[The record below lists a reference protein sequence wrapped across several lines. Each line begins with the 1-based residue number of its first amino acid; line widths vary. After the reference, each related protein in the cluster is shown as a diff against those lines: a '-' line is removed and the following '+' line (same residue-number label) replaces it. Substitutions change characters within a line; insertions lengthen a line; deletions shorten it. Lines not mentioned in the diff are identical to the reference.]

1 MLKKVRDIIHRSYF
15 YFRMVGCSQSIKKHN
30 GKGETIGKQEQK
42 ENKSK
47 SNYPVNIKVYTDEGK
62 EIVQTIEKEP
72 KRVVIMGQSMAE
84 LMIKFGLQDKV
95 VGGVGYLDK
104 SFSKYDDEISKM
116 PIIAKSWPSK
126 EAIIALKPDII
137 YSMSSAFKEDRV
149 GDISF
154 G

>member
-1 MLKKVRDIIHRSYF
+1 
-15 YFRMVGCSQSIKKHN
+15 
-30 GKGETIGKQEQK
+30 
-42 ENKSK
+42 
-47 SNYPVNIKVYTDEGK
+47 
-62 EIVQTIEKEP
+62 
-72 KRVVIMGQSMAE
+72 MGQSMAE

-95 VGGVGYLDK
+95 VGVGYLDK

-154 G
+154 WMIEVFQFFQR